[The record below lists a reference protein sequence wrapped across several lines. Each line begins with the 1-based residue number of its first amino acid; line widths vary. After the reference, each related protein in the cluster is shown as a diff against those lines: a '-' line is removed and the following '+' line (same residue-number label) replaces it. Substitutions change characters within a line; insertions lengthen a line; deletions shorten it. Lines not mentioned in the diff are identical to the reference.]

1 MIHEVLVVGAL
12 QCNCSILGDEETREA
27 IVIDPGD
34 EVERIL
40 AILRKHNLK
49 ARYILNTHAH
59 FDHVGNCCELKEV
72 TGAEIWL
79 HKADLPIYESAP
91 RQAALFAMYGVKPVR
106 VTAVDQFLQDA
117 DGLQVGKIATHAI
130 HTPGHT
136 PGSLSF
142 HVPGSARNLLF
153 AGDTLFNGSIGRTD
167 LPGGDFRQILKS
179 IRDRL
184 FTFDDDTE
192 VWPGHGPKTTIG
204 WERRT
209 NPFLQNL

>member
-40 AILRKHNLK
+40 AVLKKHTLK
-49 ARYILNTHAH
+49 AKYILNTHAH
-59 FDHVGNCCELKEV
+59 FDHVGNCRELKET

-91 RQAALFAMYGVKPVR
+91 RQAAMFAMYGVKPIR
-106 VTAVDQFLQDA
+106 MTAVDQFMRDA
-117 DGLQVGKIATHAI
+117 DGVQVGKIAAQVI

-136 PGSLSF
+136 PGSLSL
-142 HVPGSARNLLF
+142 HVPQSNSDVLF

-167 LPGGDFRQILKS
+167 LPGGDFHQILKS
-179 IRDRL
+179 IKDRL
-184 FTFDDDTE
+184 FAFDDDTE

-209 NPFLQNL
+209 NPFLQDS

>member
-1 MIHEVLVVGAL
+1 MGTSTFDIRNSIFEIFGGSMIHEVLVVGAL

-40 AILRKHNLK
+40 AILKQHNLK
-49 ARYILNTHAH
+49 AKYILNTHAH
-59 FDHVGNCCELKEV
+59 FDHVGNCRELKEA

-91 RQAALFAMYGVKPVR
+91 RQAAMFAMYGVKPIR
-106 VTAVDQFLQDA
+106 MTAVDQFMRDA
-117 DGLQVGKIATHAI
+117 DGVQVGKIAAQVI

-136 PGSLSF
+136 PGSLSL
-142 HVPGSARNLLF
+142 HVPGSAREVLF
-153 AGDTLFNGSIGRTD
+153 ARDTLFNGSIGRTD

-179 IRDRL
+179 IKDRL
-184 FTFDDDTE
+184 FTFDDNTE
-192 VWPGHGPKTTIG
+192 V
-204 WERRT
+204 
-209 NPFLQNL
+209 